1 MTIVMTSHSRINL
14 HTIRTTQYIRLGL
27 TELSVIELSSRPLV
41 AFCGEDEAAKGLF
54 ALVEGFKT
62 CRDKS

>member
-1 MTIVMTSHSRINL
+1 MTSHSRINL
-14 HTIRTTQYIRLGL
+14 RTIRTTRYIRLGL
-27 TELSVIELSSRPLV
+27 TELSVNELSSRPLA